1 MVGNFYCSHK
11 FFKDN
16 YDANFV
22 LTDFNAF
29 YIDENT
35 VRIVI
40 NDNDY
45 NVNQLYFKSV
55 GNSTNYWLVAKV
67 AKRLT
72 AGVEL
77 ILKRD
82 IFYSLI
88 SPVFDT
94 MIKNRTPFSLSH
106 LWLDFQKKDYGKLVR
121 YLKNVSFEKALHY
134 SKIKY
139 GEEIVDELQFDL
151 AELKLE
157 NPGTL
162 TEVRTKNLNTYYVFM
177 DENRPFYRLIPVDTQ
192 LNVKNPQSTNLV
204 YGQTQVTNN
213 QFALNQLAEIE
224 KKNFI
229 GHFAGPNLAHFA
241 QNSQNTYWR
250 FELDTEIYNNQT
262 TRGKY
267 FSLLLPLNGA
277 KSVPRNTVVLP
288 DVNLGPDGF
297 DIADLVTHHIVG
309 TTMIPYYQLEN
320 YSSNS
325 NYYLNFNGGFS
336 VIRVDDSTIDNK
348 VIAYYGNELPSNTD
362 SFKTFLYQ
370 NAQSIRASWNAAIT
384 TATVGIVVDSLKIL
398 ANIAI
403 AVGSGG
409 SSLAGDIVKVGG
421 IGQIFK
427 GVAGIA
433 NKATTLTNKL
443 NAIKASIS
451 DKQKQLGIEV
461 VSMDTSL
468 FYYWLLYNYDYIKR
482 LKFANGFYTIDN
494 KEGFYYN
501 WYVRAD
507 LNEETVDEIG
517 RAIYNNGLE
526 VNESFDLSAGF
537 NQRGAFYMKYNIEH
551 LDLLIKHHFNH
562 LIPEDAYMVSEF
574 LKDGFIY
581 NYDHLTYDPNN
592 LIYHMVHV

>member
-45 NVNQLYFKSV
+45 NLNQLYFKSV
-55 GNSTNYWLVAKV
+55 GSSTNYWLVAKV
-67 AKRLT
+67 VKRLT
-72 AGVEL
+72 EGVEL

-88 SPVFDT
+88 SPVFDR
-94 MIKNRTPFSLSH
+94 MIKNRIPFSLSH

-134 SKIKY
+134 FKIKY

-162 TEVRTKNLNTYYVFM
+162 SEVRTKNMNTYYVFM

-192 LNVKNPQSTNLV
+192 LNVKNPQSTNLL

-213 QFALNQLAEIE
+213 QFALNRLAEIE

-362 SFKTFLYQ
+362 SFKTFLFQ

-398 ANIAI
+398 ANVAI

-461 VSMDTSL
+461 VSMDTNL

-494 KEGFYYN
+494 KQGFYYN

-507 LNEETVDEIG
+507 LPEELVNEIG
-517 RAIYNNGLE
+517 REIYNNGLE

-537 NQRGAFYMKYNIEH
+537 NKRGAFYMKYNLDH
-551 LDLLIKHHFNH
+551 LDLLIKHHFHH

-574 LKDGFIY
+574 LKEGFIY